1 MTAYLWIAA
10 GSAIGGMARYLCSGL
25 AARLI
30 GDTFPW
36 GTFFVNV
43 AGCTFI
49 GLFAALSGPDGR
61 LLIATPVRQFVMVG
75 ICGGFTT
82 FSSFSL
88 ETLNLARDGQ
98 WTRVALNAGASLLFC
113 LLGVWLGHAA
123 GTVLNER

>member
-1 MTAYLWIAA
+1 MTPYLWIAA
-10 GSAIGGMARYLCSGL
+10 GSALGGMARYFCSGL

-30 GDTFPW
+30 ADPFPW

-43 AGCTFI
+43 VGCTFI
-49 GLFAALSGPDGR
+49 GLFATLSGPDGR
-61 LLIATPVRQFVMVG
+61 LLIATPTRQFVMVG

-98 WTRVALNAGASLLFC
+98 WMRVVLNVGASLLFC
-113 LLGVWLGHAA
+113 LIGVWLGTAA
-123 GTVLNER
+123 GTAINQR